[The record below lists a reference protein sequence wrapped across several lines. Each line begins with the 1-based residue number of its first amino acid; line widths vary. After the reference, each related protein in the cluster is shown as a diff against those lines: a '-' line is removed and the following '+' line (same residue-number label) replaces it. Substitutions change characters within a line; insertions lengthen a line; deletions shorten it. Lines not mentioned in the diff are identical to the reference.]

1 MSKTSRAWIHRH
13 INDPYVKKSVQDGY
27 RSRAAYKLLELDQR
41 DRIFRPGQ
49 RVIDLGAAPG
59 GWSQVARERV
69 GSTGQVVGIDLLPMG
84 AIAGVTLLQADFMTE
99 EGLSAVQAAMA
110 EARADVVLSDMAP
123 NMSGQRLSDQARH
136 FELAAAAL
144 DFAADVLG
152 PDGIF
157 VVKVFQGAEFEPFVR
172 ACRAA
177 FVKVAGRKPDASRAE
192 SHEQYLIARGR
203 RSASAAD
210 RMTADPTAR
219 A

>member
-69 GSTGQVVGIDLLPMG
+69 GSKGLVIGIDLLPMG
-84 AIAGVTLLQADFMTE
+84 AIAGVTLIEADFMNAA
-99 EGLSAVQAAMA
+99 GLAAVQAAMG
-110 EARADVVLSDMAP
+110 EATADVVLSDMAP
-123 NMSGQRLSDQARH
+123 NLSGQRTSDQARH
-136 FELAAAAL
+136 FELAEAAL
-144 DFAADVLG
+144 AFAADVLG
-152 PDGIF
+152 PNGIF
-157 VVKVFQGAEFEPFVR
+157 VVKVFQGADFEPYVK

-192 SHEQYLIARGR
+192 SHEQYLIARER
-203 RSASAAD
+203 RA
-210 RMTADPTAR
+210 
-219 A
+219 